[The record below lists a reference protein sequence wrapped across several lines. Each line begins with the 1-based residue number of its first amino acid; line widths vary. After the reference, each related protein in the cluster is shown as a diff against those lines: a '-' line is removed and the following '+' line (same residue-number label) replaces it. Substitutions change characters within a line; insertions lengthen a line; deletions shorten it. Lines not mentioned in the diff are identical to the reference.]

1 MPSSSFF
8 VQNGYSNTT
17 QSTFDQLVEQAIQN
31 AGAIGPKSVTIRY
44 PTGDDDVIL
53 FFVNAEAP
61 IQQIT
66 ASVRG
71 SSPSITYDLTYGPSQ
86 NGPWTSV
93 FSGSQTV
100 TSNLYSTSFANGT
113 IPADSYVRLSTS
125 TKSGDVDELA
135 ISIDF

>member
-44 PTGDDDVIL
+44 PSGDDDVIL
-53 FFVNAEAP
+53 FFVNAEAM

-71 SSPSITYDLTYGPSQ
+71 STPSISYNLTYGSSE

-100 TSNLYSTSFANGT
+100 TSSLISTSFSNGT
-113 IPADSYVRLSTS
+113 IPANSYVRLTTS
-125 TKSGDVDELA
+125 AKSGDVDELA